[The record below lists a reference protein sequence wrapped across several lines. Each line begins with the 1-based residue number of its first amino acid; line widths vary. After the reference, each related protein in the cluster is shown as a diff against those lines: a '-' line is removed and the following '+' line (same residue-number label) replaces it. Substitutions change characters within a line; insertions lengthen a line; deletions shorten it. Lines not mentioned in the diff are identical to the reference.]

1 MNGPQWSARSSWH
14 TFPGHPVDTGI
25 PRADSAS
32 PVPARAAP
40 HTRASACTRACTLY
54 GCAARAPHG
63 NDESSTLEHLSPLV
77 HSVAHS
83 LFVPYT
89 WFPLASSL
97 ILRASRSRISV
108 ALPLNPAC
116 RTIGLCLP
124 YMAPRVCERASCV
137 HATHNRVRAER
148 RPRRSCHDFAF
159 VYARSLSFGRDH
171 LRHSR
176 ALVRSPAL
184 RSRSRCGQVL
194 ANLRG
199 RGDMF
204 SFPMIYAG
212 KWVARA
218 WKCHAGRY
226 QWQLSMGRSSVLLAR
241 MRPPGELVIR
251 VSFWKLA
258 LGNRYELHSKLI
270 RLLL

>member
-1 MNGPQWSARSSWH
+1 MARNDPRVLHDTHFQVTQWTRAYR
-14 TFPGHPVDTGI
+14 
-25 PRADSAS
+25 RADSAS

-40 HTRASACTRACTLY
+40 HTRASACTHACTLY

-77 HSVAHS
+77 
-83 LFVPYT
+83 
-89 WFPLASSL
+89 
-97 ILRASRSRISV
+97 RSV
-108 ALPLNPAC
+108 ALVPSAS
-116 RTIGLCLP
+116 RTRGFLSLP
-124 YMAPRVCERASCV
+124 RWFSARRALASPSHPCWIPRAESPDSLHRTYPPPFPPPRVYMWI
-137 HATHNRVRAER
+137 VRARDARSYACQR

-176 ALVRSPAL
+176 ALVRGPAL
-184 RSRSRCGQVL
+184 RSRSRSCCGQVL

-226 QWQLSMGRSSVLLAR
+226 RWQLSMGRSSVLLAR
-241 MRPPGELVIR
+241 MRPPGELEFK
-251 VSFWKLA
+251 VSF
-258 LGNRYELHSKLI
+258 
-270 RLLL
+270 